1 VSRLRLRISI
11 SLDGFAAGPRQSVQ
25 EPLGVGGERLH
36 GWVTA
41 LETWRR
47 AHGQKGGAVN
57 ASTAVMEEEL
67 ANIGATIMGRN
78 MFGGGPG
85 PWDTTKPWSGWM
97 VSHSPAPWRRRT

>member
-1 VSRLRLRISI
+1 MSRLRLRISI

-36 GWVTA
+36 EWVIA

-57 ASTAVMEEEL
+57 ASTAVMEDEL

-85 PWDTTKPWSGWM
+85 PWNTAAWEA
-97 VSHSPAPWRRRT
+97 SPTRKR